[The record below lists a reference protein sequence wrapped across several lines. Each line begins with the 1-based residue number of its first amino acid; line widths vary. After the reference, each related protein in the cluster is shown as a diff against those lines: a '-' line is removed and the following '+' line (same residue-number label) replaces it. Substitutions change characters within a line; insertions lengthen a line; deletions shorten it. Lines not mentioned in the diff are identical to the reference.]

1 LISSEKNV
9 VVSNNQNYGNMKRK
23 TEPMTYE
30 KVFGWKERQ
39 KVKSSFGGRK
49 KQRYLNRCFFIYLT
63 KLTFCLY
70 KLFLTLDF
78 RVVHVFLR

>member
-1 LISSEKNV
+1 

-49 KQRYLNRCFFIYLT
+49 KQRYLNRCFFI
-63 KLTFCLY
+63 
-70 KLFLTLDF
+70 
-78 RVVHVFLR
+78 